1 MSLFDTLIL
10 SPVRCHLSQ
19 TSSRGRRH
27 SLQRSFFQ
35 RQLSAQGNRF
45 LPFGIPMISCVCL
58 VMGVWTLPFIE
69 PAYGQ
74 SDPQSARS
82 SIPSTSVNPLNLPSS
97 ASPPAS
103 ANNPNQKPLRIQ
115 STGSSAA
122 KPNTPAKKIAQPEV
136 EQEAPQQPV
145 SRNTRT
151 VRQVNAGAVSLVSG
165 GVDGTYI
172 RIASDMASLLDETN
186 KLRIL
191 PIIGRGSLQNIRDVL
206 FLKGIDIGI
215 VQMDAREGLRNTELY
230 DEAVN
235 QMRFIARLYNEEVH
249 ILANRDI
256 KDIKELAGKKVNID
270 VSGSGTN
277 LTAKII
283 FNTLGIAPEYT
294 MVDQVS
300 AFEKLKTGE
309 IQASVFVAGRPV
321 RGISEFKAEGRFHIL
336 PIPFDDK
343 IAEIYLPARLSN
355 VDYPLLVEPGKTV
368 DTLAVGNLLAVY
380 NWPEKSDRY
389 ERVTLFVDAMFSKFE
404 EFLKPGRH
412 PKWRE
417 VNIAA
422 DVPGWKRFK
431 AAQIW
436 LDKAAKEKSAASVPL
451 AAPLSV
457 TPAPVAATSVA
468 PVAKPVP

>member
-27 SLQRSFFQ
+27 SSQRSFFQ
-35 RQLSAQGNRF
+35 RQLSVQENRF
-45 LPFGIPMISCVCL
+45 LPIILPTIAFLCL
-58 VMGVWTLPFIE
+58 GMGVLTLPFID
-69 PAYGQ
+69 PAYAQ

-82 SIPSTSVNPLNLPSS
+82 SLPATTVNPLNLPSS

-115 STGSSAA
+115 SSGSEASKSSA
-122 KPNTPAKKIAQPEV
+122 TPKKILKPEV
-136 EQEAPQQPV
+136 EEAPQQPV
-145 SRNTRT
+145 SRNART
-151 VRQVNAGAVSLVSG
+151 LRQVNEGAVSLVSG

-186 KLRIL
+186 KLRVL
-191 PIIGRGSLQNIRDVL
+191 PIVGRGSLQNIRDIL

-215 VQMDAREGLRNTELY
+215 VQMDAREGLRNTDLY

-270 VSGSGTN
+270 LSGSGTN

-283 FNTLGIAPEYT
+283 FNTLGITPEYT
-294 MVDQVS
+294 TVDQVS

-336 PIPFDDK
+336 PIPYDDK

-380 NWPEKSDRY
+380 NWPEKSERY
-389 ERVTLFVDAMFSKFE
+389 ERVALFVNAMFSKFE

-431 AAQIW
+431 AAQVW
-436 LDKAAKEKSAASVPL
+436 LDKAAKDKIDKEKAEKEKAAASVPV
-451 AAPLSV
+451 S
-457 TPAPVAATSVA
+457 APVVA
-468 PVAKPVP
+468 PASKPTR